1 MEQQAQFDVTII
13 RILKINVYV
22 NGLEW
27 RKAHFTESEEK
38 QFSLTI
44 AGTSWKWKHNQ
55 SHWLLPHHY

>member
-1 MEQQAQFDVTII
+1 MFCFVFLFWITAIMEQQAQFDVTII

-27 RKAHFTESEEK
+27 RKAHFPESEEK

-44 AGTSWKWKHNQ
+44 AGTSRK
-55 SHWLLPHHY
+55 